1 MQNEEIKDKVLA
13 DATAENKAAEE
24 SAAGAASEH
33 DEEIAQVNAESDFDS
48 LLRKKKF
55 SLFLKRCFDI
65 TASAFGLLVL
75 AVPFLI
81 IAIIIKVTSK
91 GPVFFRQVRVGKNG
105 KEFRI
110 FKFRTMVADAE
121 KKGMQITV
129 GADSRI
135 TGIGK
140 FLRKTKVDE
149 LPQLINVFIGQ
160 MSFVGPR
167 PEVPR
172 YVAMYS
178 DYQRN
183 ILRIKPG
190 ITELASIVYRDE
202 NEVLA
207 QSEDPEKTYIEDIMP
222 KKIGLNIEYMKN
234 LGFWYDL
241 KLIFMTFAAILK

>member
-1 MQNEEIKDKVLA
+1 
-13 DATAENKAAEE
+13 
-24 SAAGAASEH
+24 
-33 DEEIAQVNAESDFDS
+33 
-48 LLRKKKF
+48 
-55 SLFLKRCFDI
+55 
-65 TASAFGLLVL
+65 
-75 AVPFLI
+75 
-81 IAIIIKVTSK
+81 
-91 GPVFFRQVRVGKNG
+91 
-105 KEFRI
+105 
-110 FKFRTMVADAE
+110 
-121 KKGMQITV
+121 MQITV

-222 KKIGLNIEYMKN
+222 KKIGLNIEYMKK